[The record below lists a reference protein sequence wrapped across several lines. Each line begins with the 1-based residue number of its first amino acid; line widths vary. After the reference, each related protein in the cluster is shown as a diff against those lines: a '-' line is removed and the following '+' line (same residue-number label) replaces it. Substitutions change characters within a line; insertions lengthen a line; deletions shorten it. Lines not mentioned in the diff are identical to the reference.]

1 MVASCRGE
9 SKSRPVVEDVHTKGF
24 WGVGRPFEMRLLQPG
39 GGMRMQQEEGG
50 RREDKRAEQR
60 GAREKKLVGLWAG
73 KCCRGDFLEVAV
85 QVRPGRRPAVLASF
99 TTVWAGMGL
108 GAATTRAQGHRPQ
121 TGQEHQNLAGTA
133 KAKDQAERCCECG
146 RRQIQWLFVLVNHS
160 LLYKEQ
166 RVLACVDIKAGGA
179 KHFERSKKHFESY
192 FVHDMMA
199 H

>member
-1 MVASCRGE
+1 V
-9 SKSRPVVEDVHTKGF
+9 SKVEDG
-24 WGVGRPFEMRLLQPG
+24 GVLSGGVEVEARSRRCTYEGLLGGGEALRNASAPTW

-146 RRQIQWLFVLVNHS
+146 RRQIQWLFVLVNHN
-160 LLYKEQ
+160 LQ
-166 RVLACVDIKAGGA
+166 RA
-179 KHFERSKKHFESY
+179 ESSC
-192 FVHDMMA
+192 MC
-199 H
+199 